1 MKTARVTC
9 AGTPMKFLFDFF
21 PILLFFVAY
30 KLYDIYVATAT
41 VIVATIVQVSLFW
54 LKHHR
59 FEKMHLITLG
69 LVLLFGGATLYLQD
83 PLFIKWKPTVA
94 YWLFSLAFVTSQIF
108 GERNLTERMM
118 DHAVTAPKYVWI
130 RLNLAWAVFFIT
142 MGCINLYVA
151 FNYEENTWVN
161 FKLFGLMGLTIAF
174 VLIQGVFIAKYI
186 DTDETESKET

>member
-1 MKTARVTC
+1 
-9 AGTPMKFLFDFF
+9 MKFLFDFF

-41 VIVATIVQVSLFW
+41 VIVATIVQVSIFW

-59 FEKMHLITLG
+59 FEKMHLITLA
-69 LVLLFGGATLYLQD
+69 LILLFGGLTLYLQD

-94 YWLFSLAFVTSQIF
+94 YWLFAVAFVASQIL

-118 DHAVTAPKYVWI
+118 DHAINAPKLVWVK
-130 RLNLAWAVFFIT
+130 LNFAWALFFIT
-142 MGCINLYVA
+142 MGFINLYVA

-174 VLIQGVFIAKYI
+174 VLAQGIFIAKYI
-186 DTDETESKET
+186 DTDEQERKET

>member
-1 MKTARVTC
+1 
-9 AGTPMKFLFDFF
+9 MKFLFDFF

-59 FEKMHLITLG
+59 IEKMHLITLG
-69 LVLLFGGATLYLQD
+69 LILLFGGATLYLQD

-94 YWLFSLAFVTSQIF
+94 YWLFALTFLASQLF
-108 GERNLTERMM
+108 TERNITERMM
-118 DHAVTAPKYVWI
+118 DHAITAPKPVWT
-130 RLNLAWAVFFIT
+130 RLNLAWTLFFVA
-142 MGCINLYVA
+142 MGFVNLYVA

-174 VLIQGVFIAKYI
+174 VLAQGIFIARYM
-186 DTDETESKET
+186 DTEEQESKET

>member
-1 MKTARVTC
+1 MNTARVTC
-9 AGTPMKFLFDFF
+9 AATPMKFLFDFF

-54 LKHHR
+54 LKHRR

-186 DTDETESKET
+186 ATDETESKET